1 MRQKFSK
8 LEVFI
13 ILVGLAAVT
22 FATYLVVT
30 NRSLFSLI
38 GYKTE
43 TLRAIGHV
51 DSILGKVIRKT
62 DASIAFEDIEP
73 QHTLYLNDTIMTGP
87 SSQAKIVLS
96 FDKQEKTAHIVPP
109 NTLVRLIL
117 ADGSNGQELI
127 RVETIEAPVAPAV
140 SISQRTVE
148 KKTVVAPLEAKLL
161 CPTDV
166 SFTPTQYHNR
176 QHITAI
182 QILSN
187 RRDIPLHMEIRAPTR
202 DTSASAIATNELV
215 ERYDNITAQ
224 SAVPRTLGLS
234 HAGIYEITL
243 YDFDNRVV
251 DTCKIAVQ
259 AKILGYFTLDAS
271 ESRRKLNNQLRQQA
285 VDNKIPDFRLQFR
298 PKILP
303 TSTHEQQV
311 YKLEIRGTKSP
322 NILRSIETKE
332 FSVPLEGSDFFR
344 QPLEFRVSAQLQN
357 GFTAESP
364 FESFGFTY
372 LPPTPKSPDHQ
383 STISFER
390 LRQQGFL
397 VQLTW
402 SKVNFAQKYH
412 IHVSTNAQ
420 FSDHLVRA
428 DILEN
433 FYIFRIPTQF
443 QKRDIQFYW
452 QIDALFEEGH
462 SAKSSTY
469 TFGIN

>member
-1 MRQKFSK
+1 MKEKFSK

-13 ILVGLAAVT
+13 VLTGLAAVT
-22 FATYLVVT
+22 LASYLMIT
-30 NRSLFSLI
+30 NQSLFALI
-38 GYKTE
+38 GYKSE

-62 DASIAFEDIEP
+62 DASIAFENIDSH
-73 QHTLYLNDTIMTGP
+73 QTLYLNDTLMTGP

-96 FDKQEKTAHIVPP
+96 FDRQERTSHIVPP

-117 ADGSNGQELI
+117 ADSNNGQQLI
-127 RVETIEAPVAPAV
+127 RIETIEAPAAPAV
-140 SISQRTVE
+140 SVSQRTIE
-148 KKTVVAPLEAKLL
+148 KKVIIAPLEAKLL
-161 CPTDV
+161 CPTDL
-166 SFTPTQYHNR
+166 SFTPTQYNNR
-176 QHITAI
+176 QHVTTVH
-182 QILSN
+182 ILSN
-187 RRDIPLHMEIRAPTR
+187 RRDIPLHMEIRSPTN
-202 DTSASAIATNELV
+202 DTSASAITTNELI
-215 ERYDNITAQ
+215 ERYDTISGQ
-224 SAVPRTLGLS
+224 STIARSLGLS
-234 HAGIYEITL
+234 HAGIYVLTL

-251 DTCKIAVQ
+251 DSCKVTVQ
-259 AKILGYFTLDAS
+259 AKVLGYFILDAS

-298 PKILP
+298 PKIVP
-303 TSTHEQQV
+303 NTPQSQQV

-322 NILRSIETKE
+322 TILRSIETTE
-332 FSVPLEGSDFFR
+332 LSVPMEGSDFFR

-383 STISFER
+383 SMISFER

-402 SKVNFAQKYH
+402 SKVNFAQKYR
-412 IHVSTNAQ
+412 IQVGTNAQ
-420 FSDHLVRA
+420 FSDQLVQA

-433 FYIFRIPTQF
+433 FYIFRIPTQL
-443 QKRDIQFYW
+443 QKRDVLFYW
-452 QIDALFEEGH
+452 RVDALFQEGH